1 MGTGWAR
8 NGHSAQMKNAPIS
21 RKGRLYWW
29 ERVPLTSLG
38 EQALKTICKLKAMR
52 IPPNVPSDNE
62 AFDYIEIIKA

>member
-1 MGTGWAR
+1 MGYRWAKR
-8 NGHSAQMKNAPIS
+8 GPWPKKKTPQSLERGVFI
-21 RKGRLYWW
+21 GG